1 MARRKKAEAEA
12 EPKAKPKPKA
22 AAARV
27 TTASLSKDI
36 DGLRWQIERATDK
49 AEKIDN
55 ERILLDA
62 RLTALKNAQLEFIS
76 DETYAASQKQLQ
88 AEAEADR
95 KAAAGAI
102 ARLEKRIAALESREK
117 TTRATAAS
125 MGGQIDRAHKLL
137 FAGAG
142 VMLAWLAVLT
152 IFR

>member
-12 EPKAKPKPKA
+12 EAKAKPKTKA

-36 DGLRWQIERATDK
+36 D
-49 AEKIDN
+49 KINN

-76 DETYAASQKQLQ
+76 DETFAEAQKQTQ

-102 ARLEKRIAALESREK
+102 AALEKRIAALESREK